1 MFSAFFIERPKFAI
15 VIAIVLTLMG
25 SIAIKLLAIAEFP
38 PVAPPQI
45 KIAANYAGASA
56 EVVEKTVG
64 GPLEE
69 TLNGVED
76 SIYMSSKSAN
86 DGSYTLTIT
95 FKLGTDVET
104 ALTRV
109 QNLAKLAEPSLPAEV
124 KNTGLS
130 IDKVSPDILMVVSFN
145 SPDESLDYAFLSNY
159 VKINVQNGLKRISGV
174 SQATIL
180 GAADYSM
187 RIWLDPSRMSN
198 LGFTVNDVVN
208 ALKEQN
214 IQVAAGRIGAPPFDG
229 NLQTQYTLQTKGRL
243 TEPEEFENII
253 LRSNTE
259 GTAVYLKNVATLELG
274 QSDYSVTGM
283 LDNKPSAN
291 MAIYLLPD
299 ANALATG
306 TEIKAALKDMS
317 ATFPKGLEY
326 SVGYDTTRYISVAIS
341 QVFVSLMQAVALVVL
356 ITFVFLGNIRMTLI
370 PAIAIPV
377 SLIASFAVLLGMGM
391 SINIVTLFGLVL
403 AIGIVVDDAILVVEN
418 IDRHL
423 NESPEMSV
431 KQATLTT
438 MEEVSGP
445 IISTTLVL
453 LAVFIPVAL
462 LPGITG
468 QMYQQFSITI
478 CVAVLF
484 SSLNALTLS
493 PALASLILS
502 SEKKSPAQWFTKFNV
517 GFEKVRSKY
526 NLGVS
531 WVVRRYALLVMLTVG
546 ILIATGFGFVTAPT
560 AFVPSE
566 DKGMLLV
573 NVQLPDAASLKRTN
587 ETVAKAV
594 DLVNGIDG
602 VQSVTSVS
610 GYSILSGAA
619 QSNSGTLFVVL
630 DHWDDRPGLENS
642 VFAITKKINGAA
654 YFKIPEAQIFAL
666 APPAVPGMGINDGL
680 EMIIQDKLARPHKE
694 LASVVNGFIAEASNR
709 PELSNTFTSFR
720 ANVPQYFVDI
730 DREKAKSLGV
740 PLTEIFSTL
749 QANLGSLYI
758 NDFNKFGQT
767 YRVIMQAKSSYR
779 SDLGGLDA
787 FFVRSN
793 TGDMIPISAFITTE
807 PILGPDV
814 AERYNLYRS
823 ATVRASVG
831 DGYSSG
837 GSIKVV
843 EELAKTSL
851 PDGYQIEWTGMT
863 YQEIEAG
870 NLAIYA
876 FAAAFVFIYL
886 FLVAQYESWSI
897 PLAIL
902 SVIPIA
908 ILGAITSIHFFSFL
922 NLDLY
927 AQIGI
932 VLIIGLAAKNAI
944 LIIEFAKQ
952 LHEADGESIGDAA
965 KKAASLRFRAVNM
978 TAVSF
983 ILGILPLVF
992 ASGAGMFSQISL
1004 GVTVLSGMLAILV
1017 VGTIL
1022 IPGYYV
1028 LIQTNREKWKKRL
1041 GFGTSQK

>member
-15 VIAIVLTLMG
+15 VIAIVLTLVG
-25 SIAIKLLAIAEFP
+25 AIAIKLLPIAEFP

-45 KIAANYAGASA
+45 KVAASYAGASA

-64 GPLEE
+64 GPLET
-69 TLNGVED
+69 TLNGVEG

-86 DGSYTLTIT
+86 DGTYSLTIT
-95 FKLGTDVET
+95 FELGTDVET
-104 ALTRV
+104 ALSRV
-109 QNLAKLAEPSLPAEV
+109 QNLTKLAEPQLPAEV
-124 KNTGLS
+124 KANGLT
-130 IDKVSPDILMVVSFN
+130 IDKVSPDILMVLSFN
-145 SPDESLDYAFLSNY
+145 SPDSSLDYAYLSNY
-159 VKINVQNGLKRISGV
+159 VKINIQNSLKRIEGV
-174 SQATIL
+174 SQASFL

-198 LGFTVNDVVN
+198 LGFTVNDVLS

-243 TEPEEFENII
+243 TDPVEFENII
-253 LRSNTE
+253 LRANAD
-259 GTAVYLKNVATLELG
+259 GTTVYLKNVADVELG
-274 QSDYSVTGM
+274 QSDYSVTGKI
-283 LDNKPSAN
+283 DNQPSAN

-306 TEIKAALKDMS
+306 QLIKTRLAQLATE
-317 ATFPKGLEY
+317 FPKGLDY

-341 QVFVSLMQAVALVVL
+341 QVVVSLMQAVALVVL
-356 ITFVFLGNIRMTLI
+356 ISFIFLGNFRMTLI

-377 SLIASFAVLLGMGM
+377 SLIATFAVLLAMGM

-403 AIGIVVDDAILVVEN
+403 AIGIVVDDGILVVEN

-423 NESPEMSV
+423 NESPDMSA
-431 KQATLTT
+431 KEATLLT
-438 MEEVSGP
+438 MHEVSGP
-445 IISTTLVL
+445 IVSTTLVL

-493 PALASLILS
+493 PALASIIL
-502 SEKKSPAQWFTKFNV
+502 KTDKTAPAKWFVMFNN
-517 GFEKVRSKY
+517 GFDKIRSKY
-526 NLGVS
+526 SDGVG
-531 WVVRRYALLVMLTVG
+531 WIVKRYTLLVIVTISV
-546 ILIATGFGFVTAPT
+546 LIATAFGFVTAPT
-560 AFVPSE
+560 AFVPAE
-566 DKGMLLV
+566 DKGVLLV
-573 NVQLPDAASLKRTN
+573 NVQLPDAASLKRTE
-587 ETVAKAV
+587 ETMTKAV
-594 DLVNGIDG
+594 NLVNSIDG
-602 VQSVTSVS
+602 VESVTSVA
-610 GYSILSGAA
+610 GFSILSGAA

-630 DHWDDRPGLENS
+630 EHWDNRQGLENS
-642 VFAITKKINGAA
+642 VFAITKKINGMA
-654 YFKIPEAQIFAL
+654 YLRIPEAQIFAL

-680 EMIIQDKLARPHKE
+680 ELIVEDKLARPHKE
-694 LASVVNGFIAEASNR
+694 LAAVINGFIADASVK
-709 PELSNTFTSFR
+709 PQLSNTFTSFR

-730 DREKAKSLGV
+730 DRQKAKTLGV

-779 SDLGGLDA
+779 ADLDGLDS
-787 FFVRSN
+787 FHVRSN
-793 TGDMIPISAFITTE
+793 SGQMIPISAFITTE

-823 ATVRASVG
+823 ATLRSSVG
-831 DGYSSG
+831 EGYSSG
-837 GSIKVV
+837 EAIQVV
-843 EELAKTSL
+843 EALAKTNL

-863 YQEIEAG
+863 YQEIKAG
-870 NLAIYA
+870 GLAIYA
-876 FAAAFVFIYL
+876 FAAAFIFIYL

-897 PLAIL
+897 PIAIL
-902 SVIPIA
+902 AVIPIA
-908 ILGAITSIHFFSFL
+908 ILGAIVSIHVFSFL

-932 VLIIGLAAKNAI
+932 VLIIGMAAKNAI
-944 LIIEFAKQ
+944 LIIEFAKNS
-952 LHEADGESIGDAA
+952 HEVEGMSIAESA
-965 KKAASLRFRAVNM
+965 KHGASMRFRAVNM

-1004 GVTVLSGMLAILV
+1004 GVTVLSGMLAILI

-1022 IPGYYV
+1022 IPGYFV
-1028 LIQTNREKWKKRL
+1028 LIQSYREKWKAKL
-1041 GFGTSQK
+1041 GLGQ

>member
-1 MFSAFFIERPKFAI
+1 MFSAFFIERPKFAM

-25 SIAIKLLAIAEFP
+25 SIAINLLPVAEFP

-45 KIAANYAGASA
+45 KVVANYAGASA
-56 EVVEKTVG
+56 EVVEQTVG
-64 GPLEE
+64 SPLEE

-86 DGSYTLTIT
+86 DGSYSLTIT
-95 FKLGTDVET
+95 FALGTDVET

-109 QNLAKLAEPSLPAEV
+109 QNLAKLAEPKLPSEV
-124 KNTGLS
+124 RNTGLS
-130 IDKVSPDILMVVSFN
+130 IDKVSPDILMVISFN
-145 SPDESLDYAFLSNY
+145 SPDQSLDYAFLSNY
-159 VKINVQNGLKRISGV
+159 VKINIQNNLKRITGV
-174 SQATIL
+174 SQASIF

-198 LGFTVNDVVN
+198 LGVTVNDVYN

-214 IQVAAGRIGAPPFDG
+214 IQVAAGRVGTPPFDG

-243 TEPEEFENII
+243 SDPEEFEQII
-253 LRSNTE
+253 LRGNTD
-259 GTAVYLKNVATLELG
+259 GTAVYLKDVASLELG
-274 QSDYSVTGM
+274 QIDYSVTGE

-291 MAIYLLPD
+291 MGVYLLPD

-306 TEIKAALKDMS
+306 AAIKAELTALS
-317 ATFPKGLEY
+317 ASFPPGLDY
-326 SVGYDTTRYISVAIS
+326 SIGYDTTRYVSVAIS
-341 QVFVSLMQAVALVVL
+341 QVITSLIQAVALVVL
-356 ITFVFLGNIRMTLI
+356 ITYIFLGNIRMTII

-377 SLIASFAVLLGMGM
+377 SLISSFAVLLAMGM

-418 IDRHL
+418 IDRHM
-423 NESPEMSV
+423 NESPDMSV
-431 KQATLTT
+431 KQATLIT

-445 IISTTLVL
+445 IVSTTLVL

-502 SEKKSPAQWFTKFNV
+502 SDKKPAPQWFTKFNQIFDKISEKYSIGV
-517 GFEKVRSKY
+517 AWFVQRYTIIIYLSIAVLVATAIGF
-526 NLGVS
+526 
-531 WVVRRYALLVMLTVG
+531 
-546 ILIATGFGFVTAPT
+546 ITAPT

-573 NVQLPDAASLKRTN
+573 NIQLPDAASLQRTDA
-587 ETVAKAV
+587 TVARAV
-594 DLVNGIDG
+594 NLVNAIDG
-602 VQSVTSVS
+602 VESVTSVS

-642 VFAITKKINGAA
+642 VFAITQKINASA
-654 YFKIPEAQIFAL
+654 YFNIPEAQIFAL

-680 EMIIQDKLARPHKE
+680 EMIIQDKLARPHKQ
-694 LASVVNGFIAEASNR
+694 LASAVNGFIAAAGSQ
-709 PELSNTFTSFR
+709 PELSNMFTSFR
-720 ANVPQYFVDI
+720 ANVPQYFIDI

-740 PLTEIFSTL
+740 PLTEIFSTM

-767 YRVIMQAKSSYR
+767 YRVIMQAKASYR
-779 SDLGGLDA
+779 ADLSGLDT
-787 FFVRSN
+787 FYVRSN
-793 TGDMIPISAFITTE
+793 SGEMIPISTFITTE

-837 GSIKVV
+837 ESIKVV

-851 PDGYQIEWTGMT
+851 PAGYQIEWTGMT
-863 YQEIEAG
+863 YQEIAAG
-870 NLAIYA
+870 NLAVYA
-876 FAAAFVFIYL
+876 FAAAFIFIYL
-886 FLVAQYESWSI
+886 FLVALYESWSI

-902 SVIPIA
+902 LVVPIA
-908 ILGAITSIHFFSFL
+908 ILGALASIHFLPFL
-922 NLDLY
+922 TLNLY

-944 LIIEFAKQ
+944 LIVEFAKQ
-952 LHEADGESIGDAA
+952 LHETDGETISNAA
-965 KKAASLRFRAVNM
+965 KKAATLRFRAVNM
-978 TAVSF
+978 TAISF

-1004 GVTVLSGMLAILV
+1004 GITVLSGML
-1017 VGTIL
+1017 TIL
-1022 IPGYYV
+1022 IIGTVLIPGFYV
-1028 LIQTNREKWKKRL
+1028 LIQTTREKWKQRL
-1041 GFGTSQK
+1041 GLGKPKS

>member
-1 MFSAFFIERPKFAI
+1 
-15 VIAIVLTLMG
+15 
-25 SIAIKLLAIAEFP
+25 
-38 PVAPPQI
+38 
-45 KIAANYAGASA
+45 
-56 EVVEKTVG
+56 
-64 GPLEE
+64 
-69 TLNGVED
+69 
-76 SIYMSSKSAN
+76 
-86 DGSYTLTIT
+86 
-95 FKLGTDVET
+95 
-104 ALTRV
+104 
-109 QNLAKLAEPSLPAEV
+109 
-124 KNTGLS
+124 
-130 IDKVSPDILMVVSFN
+130 
-145 SPDESLDYAFLSNY
+145 
-159 VKINVQNGLKRISGV
+159 V
-174 SQATIL
+174 SQASFL

-198 LGFTVNDVVN
+198 LGFTVNDVLS

-243 TEPEEFENII
+243 TDPVEFENII
-253 LRSNTE
+253 LRANAD
-259 GTAVYLKNVATLELG
+259 GTTVYLKNVADVELG
-274 QSDYSVTGM
+274 QSDYSVTGKI
-283 LDNKPSAN
+283 DNQPSAN

-306 TEIKAALKDMS
+306 QLIKTRLAQLATE
-317 ATFPKGLEY
+317 FPKGLDY

-341 QVFVSLMQAVALVVL
+341 QVVVSLMQAVALVVL
-356 ITFVFLGNIRMTLI
+356 ISFIFLGNFRMTLI

-377 SLIASFAVLLGMGM
+377 SLIATFAVLLAMGM

-403 AIGIVVDDAILVVEN
+403 AIGIVVDDGILVVEN

-423 NESPEMSV
+423 NESPDMSA
-431 KQATLTT
+431 KEATLLT
-438 MEEVSGP
+438 MNEVSGP
-445 IISTTLVL
+445 IVSTTLVL

-493 PALASLILS
+493 PALASIIL
-502 SEKKSPAQWFTKFNV
+502 KTDKTAPAKWFVMFNN
-517 GFEKVRSKY
+517 GFDKIRSKY
-526 NLGVS
+526 SDGVG
-531 WVVRRYALLVMLTVG
+531 WIVKRYTLLVIVTISV
-546 ILIATGFGFVTAPT
+546 LIATAFGFVTAPT
-560 AFVPSE
+560 AFVPAE
-566 DKGMLLV
+566 DKGVLLV
-573 NVQLPDAASLKRTN
+573 NVQLPDAASLKRTE
-587 ETVAKAV
+587 ETMTKAV
-594 DLVNGIDG
+594 NLVNSIDG
-602 VQSVTSVS
+602 VESVTSVA
-610 GYSILSGAA
+610 GFSILSGAA

-630 DHWDDRPGLENS
+630 EHWDNRQGLENS
-642 VFAITKKINGAA
+642 VFAITKKINGMA
-654 YFKIPEAQIFAL
+654 YLRIPEAQIFAL

-680 EMIIQDKLARPHKE
+680 ELIVEDKLARPHKE
-694 LASVVNGFIAEASNR
+694 LAAVINGFIADASVK
-709 PELSNTFTSFR
+709 PQLSNTFTSFR

-730 DREKAKSLGV
+730 DRQKAKTLGV

-779 SDLGGLDA
+779 ADLDGLDS
-787 FFVRSN
+787 FHVRSN
-793 TGDMIPISAFITTE
+793 SGQMIPISAFITTE

-823 ATVRASVG
+823 ATLRSSVG
-831 DGYSSG
+831 EGYSSG
-837 GSIKVV
+837 EAIQVV
-843 EELAKTSL
+843 EALAKTNL

-863 YQEIEAG
+863 YQEIKAG
-870 NLAIYA
+870 GLAIYA
-876 FAAAFVFIYL
+876 FAAAFIFIYL

-897 PLAIL
+897 PIAIL
-902 SVIPIA
+902 AVIPIA
-908 ILGAITSIHFFSFL
+908 ILGAIVSIHVFSFL

-932 VLIIGLAAKNAI
+932 VLIIGMAAKNAI
-944 LIIEFAKQ
+944 LIIEFAKNS
-952 LHEADGESIGDAA
+952 HEVEGMSIAESA
-965 KKAASLRFRAVNM
+965 KHGASMRFRAVNM

-1004 GVTVLSGMLAILV
+1004 GVTVLSGMLAILII
-1017 VGTIL
+1017 GTIL

-1028 LIQTNREKWKKRL
+1028 LIQSYREKWKAKL
-1041 GFGTSQK
+1041 GLGQ